1 MPTELSDDVVSA
13 LWSKWLF
20 VSALAGVTTAGRLSM
35 AEVMAEPE
43 SRELVAL
50 ADDVVERT
58 LAYMD
63 AEASL
68 MKASMQT
75 DLENG
80 RPLEL
85 EALNGAVVR
94 LGRASDVPTP
104 ANEAI
109 YGLLKPHAGR

>member
-1 MPTELSDDVVSA
+1 
-13 LWSKWLF
+13 
-20 VSALAGVTTAGRLSM
+20 
-35 AEVMAEPE
+35 
-43 SRELVAL
+43 
-50 ADDVVERT
+50 
-58 LAYMD
+58 
-63 AEASL
+63 